1 MSEMTWMF
9 FGAFLSFRGIYTE
22 QVVIRDQQ
30 RAYRMKAEH
39 MRQLFYT
46 PEYAKT
52 GDVIPFYN
60 EKTKRFE
67 NYYLKNWNPDAPKDL
82 AFHGWYRIVTE
93 DLRTYVETPTKIQG
107 GTGSVICVDGLYHMF
122 YCTFDRDP
130 AAQWARH
137 ATSVDLVHWK
147 DIPSGMKRI
156 PAGGCFLQQEKTE
169 RQSAMDALHS
179 ANQKTFHTGLIRS
192 RCILRICTRELTN
205 VRIYSA
211 WGTGITWY
219 FPVIRTDLQPITG

>member
-147 DIPSGMKRI
+147 DIPE
-156 PAGGCFLQQEKTE
+156 EKFGPDGT
-169 RQSAMDALHS
+169 
-179 ANQKTFHTGLIRS
+179 
-192 RCILRICTRELTN
+192 
-205 VRIYSA
+205 IYRMS
-211 WGTGITWY
+211 
-219 FPVIRTDLQPITG
+219 D